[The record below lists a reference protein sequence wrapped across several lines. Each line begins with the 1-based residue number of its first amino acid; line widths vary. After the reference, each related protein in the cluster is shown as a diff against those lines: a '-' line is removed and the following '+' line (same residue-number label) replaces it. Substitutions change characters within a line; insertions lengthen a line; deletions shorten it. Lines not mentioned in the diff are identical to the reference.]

1 MKAAAPG
8 IGVTFA
14 RARSRGRN
22 NPPDAQA
29 GSQLA
34 AQYFR
39 TLNEQRLIN
48 GLMGDA
54 HGLVVREVDRTGYV
68 EGVGLAVAVTAG
80 FQRIVGHN
88 DEAGGVYRVH
98 NGHGT
103 AFANEYSHFRFTPFI
118 GATGSATAIA
128 LGYYREHFHA
138 CDNVLC
144 GLSHFVLLVQQ
155 GATTQS
161 AGDLSQ

>member
-1 MKAAAPG
+1 MASWVTRMVSSSGKS
-8 IGVTFA
+8 IG
-14 RARSRGRN
+14 
-22 NPPDAQA
+22 
-29 GSQLA
+29 
-34 AQYFR
+34 
-39 TLNEQRLIN
+39 
-48 GLMGDA
+48 
-54 HGLVVREVDRTGYV
+54 TGYV

-88 DEAGGVYRVH
+88 DEAGGAYRVH
-98 NGHGT
+98 NGHGA
-103 AFANEYSHFRFTPFI
+103 AFANKYSHFRFTPFI

>member
-1 MKAAAPG
+1 MLA
-8 IGVTFA
+8 
-14 RARSRGRN
+14 SN
-22 NPPDAQA
+22 LCPPSA
-29 GSQLA
+29 
-34 AQYFR
+34 
-39 TLNEQRLIN
+39 LIQ
-48 GLMGDA
+48 GDRYLRRI
-54 HGLVVREVDRTGYV
+54 LVVGTIAVLRAPRRIPGSILTQLLARGYV

-128 LGYYREHFHA
+128 LGYYREYFHA
-138 CDNVLC
+138 CDDVLC
-144 GLSHFVLLVQQ
+144 GLSHFVPLVQQ
-155 GATTQS
+155 GCRATMQTAS
-161 AGDLSQ
+161 DRSQ

>member
-1 MKAAAPG
+1 MTRHDAVGRRQVAIAPAAHPLDYPPALRGVVAPELHAR
-8 IGVTFA
+8 GVVPGAPAVPFG
-14 RARSRGRN
+14 GRC
-22 NPPDAQA
+22 
-29 GSQLA
+29 
-34 AQYFR
+34 
-39 TLNEQRLIN
+39 
-48 GLMGDA
+48 
-54 HGLVVREVDRTGYV
+54 DRTVRGYV
-68 EGVGLAVAVTAG
+68 EGSGLAVAVTAG

-98 NGHGT
+98 NGNGA

-138 CDNVLC
+138 CDNVLY
-144 GLSHFVLLVQQ
+144 GLSHFVPLVQQ
-155 GATTQS
+155 GCRATMQL

>member
-29 GSQLA
+29 GRQFA

-54 HGLVVREVDRTGYV
+54 HGLVVREVDRHR
-68 EGVGLAVAVTAG
+68 LC
-80 FQRIVGHN
+80 RR
-88 DEAGGVYRVH
+88 GGASRSRH
-98 NGHGT
+98 C
-103 AFANEYSHFRFTPFI
+103 RL
-118 GATGSATAIA
+118 SAH
-128 LGYYREHFHA
+128 RW
-138 CDNVLC
+138 
-144 GLSHFVLLVQQ
+144 
-155 GATTQS
+155 TQ
-161 AGDLSQ
+161 

>member
-1 MKAAAPG
+1 MKAATPG

-39 TLNEQRLIN
+39 TLNEQRLKN
-48 GLMGDA
+48 GLMVSSSGKSI
-54 HGLVVREVDRTGYV
+54 GTGYV

-128 LGYYREHFHA
+128 LGYYREYFHA
-138 CDNVLC
+138 CDDVLC
-144 GLSHFVLLVQQ
+144 GLIPTLTMIDRRLPNR
-155 GATTQS
+155 GERWT
-161 AGDLSQ
+161 